1 MKLNKIFVTLT
12 LALTAATGLGASLFA
27 KKETKQADAASWMTI
42 YLDKSDCG
50 KFKQDNTT
58 TYVYYYNCDTYST
71 TWPGI
76 AMTENNGLFSASIPT
91 FCGNIIFNIQPSDG
105 TSPWGGD
112 CQTEDLTFDGS
123 KPLWT
128 IYTNNTDGS
137 KQKAYDT
144 VYQKNI
150 YVLDKSNSPL
160 SVTQKMHAWR
170 NDGSSA
176 GATTWPG
183 LDMSRVGGANSH
195 IYSATVLGDID
206 RVIFNNN
213 SGNQTANLTIDGEC
227 SVLESDWNGTKWVRL
242 ESAQFVDN
250 CMHFYDV
257 PVTDTS
263 STQYCSDRY
272 QTAKTA
278 YNALSSNE
286 VRKEVLSINDVSD
299 RLSAWAEA
307 NGDTLASDGTALSS
321 RAFTPYF
328 EKNNYAIIIVVAMSI
343 IGSLLG
349 AFLLLKK
356 RKHQ

>member
-27 KKETKQADAASWMTI
+27 KKETKQADAAASMTI
-42 YLDKSDCG
+42 YLDKSDCS
-50 KFKQDNTT
+50 KFKQSGT
-58 TYVYYYNCDTYST
+58 TYAYYYNSATSSVE
-71 TWPGI
+71 WPGV
-76 AMTENNGLFSASIPT
+76 AMTESDGLYTASIPSDA
-91 FCGNIIFNIQPSDG
+91 GYIIFNLEG
-105 TSPWGGD
+105 WGGD
-112 CQTEDLTFDGS
+112 CQTEDLTFDSS

-128 IYTNNTDGS
+128 IYTKNTDGS

-160 SVTQKMHAWR
+160 CVTQKMHAWR
-170 NDGSSA
+170 NDSSSA

-195 IYSATVLGDID
+195 IYSATVLGNID
-206 RVIFNNN
+206 RVIFHNND
-213 SGNQTANLTIDGEC
+213 GGQTADLTVEGEC
-227 SVLESDWNGTKWVRL
+227 SVLESDWDGTKWVRL

-257 PVTDTS
+257 PTDDASHTE
-263 STQYCSDRY
+263 YCSSRY

-307 NGDTLASDGTALSS
+307 NGDTLASDGTALSA
-321 RAFTPYF
+321 RAFTAYF

-343 IGSLLG
+343 MGAVFG

>member
-12 LALTAATGLGASLFA
+12 LALTAATGLAASVFT
-27 KKETKQADAASWMTI
+27 KKETKQVDAASWI
-42 YLDKSDCG
+42 DVYLDKSDCG
-50 KFKQDNTT
+50 KLKQSGT
-58 TYVYYYNCDTYST
+58 TYCYYYGSENSSVA
-71 TWPGI
+71 WPGV
-76 AMTENNGLFSASIPT
+76 AMLEANGLCRCSIPLDASA
-91 FCGNIIFNIQPSDG
+91 IVFNLEGWD
-105 TSPWGGD
+105 GD
-112 CQTEDLTFDGS
+112 CKTEDLTFDSS

-144 VYQKNI
+144 VYRKQI

-160 SVTQKMHAWR
+160 CVTQKMHAWR

-183 LDMSRVGGANSH
+183 VDMTRVGGASSH
-195 IYSATVLGDID
+195 IYTAKVLGNID

-213 SGNQTANLTIDGEC
+213 DGGQTANLTIDGEC
-227 SVLESDWNGTKWVRL
+227 SVLESDWNGTKWVSL
-242 ESAQFVDN
+242 EAAQFVDN

-272 QTAKTA
+272 QTAKSA

-286 VRKEVLSINDVSD
+286 VREEVLSINDVAA
-299 RLSAWAEA
+299 RLSAWASA
-307 NGDTLASDGTALSS
+307 NGDVLDTAGATLGAHS
-321 RAFTPYF
+321 FVPYTD
-328 EKNNYAIIIVVAMSI
+328 KKNYAIIAVVAASV
-343 IGSLLG
+343 IGSLLA
-349 AFLLLKK
+349 AFLLIKK

>member
-1 MKLNKIFVTLT
+1 MKLNKIFVALT
-12 LALTAATGLGASLFA
+12 LALTVATGLAASVFT
-27 KKETKQADAASWMTI
+27 KKETKQVDAASWI
-42 YLDKSDCG
+42 DVYLDKSDCS
-50 KFKQDNTT
+50 KLKQSGT
-58 TYVYYYNCDTYST
+58 TYCYYYGSENSSVE
-71 TWPGI
+71 WPGV
-76 AMTENNGLFSASIPT
+76 AMLEAVGLCRVSIPSDAST
-91 FCGNIIFNIQPSDG
+91 IIFNLNG
-105 TSPWGGD
+105 WGGD
-112 CQTEDLTFDGS
+112 CQTEDLAFDSS
-123 KPLWT
+123 KTLWT
-128 IYTNNTDGS
+128 ISTNKSDGS
-137 KQKAYDT
+137 KQNAYDT
-144 VYQKNI
+144 VYRKNI

-183 LDMSRVGGANSH
+183 VDMTRVGGESSH
-195 IYSATVLGDID
+195 IYTAKVYGNID

-213 SGNQTANLTIDGEC
+213 DGGQTANLTIDGEC
-227 SVLESDWNGTKWVRL
+227 SVLESDWNGTKWVSL
-242 ESAQFVDN
+242 EAAQFVDN

-307 NGDTLASDGTALSS
+307 NGDTLASDGANLGA
-321 RAFTPYF
+321 RAVIPYF
-328 EKNNYAIIIVVAMSI
+328 EKNNYAIIILVAVSI
-343 IGSLLG
+343 VGSLFG

>member
-12 LALTAATGLGASLFA
+12 LALTAATGLAASVFT
-27 KKETKQADAASWMTI
+27 KKETKQADAASFTEV
-42 YLDKSDCG
+42 YLDKSDCS
-50 KFKQDNTT
+50 KFKQSGT
-58 TYVYYYNCDTYST
+58 TYCYYYGSENPSVA
-71 TWPGI
+71 WPGV
-76 AMTENNGLFSASIPT
+76 AMLEANGLCRASIPSDASA
-91 FCGNIIFNIQPSDG
+91 IVFNLEGWD
-105 TSPWGGD
+105 GD
-112 CQTEDLTFDGS
+112 CKTEDLTFDSS

-137 KQKAYDT
+137 NQKAYDT
-144 VYQKNI
+144 VYRKTI
-150 YVLDKSNSPL
+150 YVLDKNNSPL
-160 SVTQKMHAWR
+160 SVTKKMHAWR

-183 LDMSRVGGANSH
+183 VDMTRVGGESTH
-195 IYSATVLGDID
+195 IYSARVLGNID

-227 SVLESDWNGTKWVRL
+227 SVLEDNWDGTKWVSL
-242 ESAQFVDN
+242 EAAQFVDN

-257 PVTDTS
+257 PITDTS
-263 STQYCSDRY
+263 STQHCSDRY

-286 VRKEVLSINDVSD
+286 VRKEVLSIKDVSD

-307 NGDTLASDGTALSS
+307 NGDTLASDGANLGA
-321 RAFTPYF
+321 RAITPYF
-328 EKNNYAIIIVVAMSI
+328 EKNNYAIIILVAVSI
-343 IGSLLG
+343 VGSLFG